1 MCDPCVDLVTHDS
14 ETNPLIGSQVNDFAK
29 DHDTYRVPND
39 SHDFLLEESASRAV
53 FDFTYE
59 INNEVG
65 EDSEDEEIHEDDEDT
80 INEEEV

>member
-1 MCDPCVDLVTHDS
+1 MLAFLDELWNSCGLAGQQRAWSWRGRCVAARFS
-14 ETNPLIGSQVNDFAK
+14 YAWPARSPSQ
-29 DHDTYRVPND
+29 
-39 SHDFLLEESASRAV
+39 EQASRAV

-65 EDSEDEEIHEDDEDT
+65 EDSEDEEIHEDNEDT